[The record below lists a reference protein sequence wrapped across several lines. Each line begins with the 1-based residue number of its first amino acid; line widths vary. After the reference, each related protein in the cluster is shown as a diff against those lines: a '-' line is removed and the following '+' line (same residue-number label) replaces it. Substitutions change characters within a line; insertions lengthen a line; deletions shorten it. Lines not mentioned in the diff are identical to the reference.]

1 MVHRIGK
8 LYKMSHNKIKVANQN
23 PDASG
28 NIDISLDNLSN
39 VSTTGVTTN
48 QTLVYSSG
56 AWTVSN
62 MTSSSTMIFI
72 GEGAA
77 QNYNTSGG
85 SAISAGVSVEFYDS
99 NAFNGISSATITG
112 SSNWVSSVTLPIG
125 NYIIQANLGITFS
138 ASSGEATYRIYID
151 GVAVGT
157 TGNVG
162 YSDLSVG
169 SPAATYLNVTS
180 GTSVVDVRIITVSSV
195 NTLANQST
203 RQATHG
209 YFEVRSV

>member
-1 MVHRIGK
+1 
-8 LYKMSHNKIKVANQN
+8 MSHNKITVANQN
-23 PDASG
+23 PDSSG
-28 NIDISLDNLSN
+28 EITVALNNLSDVN
-39 VSTTGVTTN
+39 TSGVSTN
-48 QTLVYSSG
+48 QTLIYSGS

-62 MTSSSTMIFI
+62 MTSSSTMIFV

-99 NAFNGISSATITG
+99 NAFNGISSATITS
-112 SSNWVSSVTLPIG
+112 SSNWVSSVTLPVG

-138 ASSGEATYRIYID
+138 ASSGEATYRIYVD
-151 GVAVGT
+151 GAAVGT

-169 SPAATYLNVTS
+169 SPAATYLSVTS
-180 GTSVVDVRIITVSSV
+180 GTSVIDVRIITVSSA

>member
-1 MVHRIGK
+1 
-8 LYKMSHNKIKVANQN
+8 MSHNKIIVAGQN
-23 PDASG
+23 PNAAG
-28 NIDISLDNLSN
+28 NIDISLDNLN
-39 VSTTGVTTN
+39 DVSTTGVTTN
-48 QTLVYSSG
+48 QTLIYSGS

-72 GEGAA
+72 GQGAA

-85 SAISAGVSVEFYDS
+85 SAISAGVAIEFYDS
-99 NAFNGISSATITG
+99 NFFKGISSATITS
-112 SSNWVSSVTLPIG
+112 SSNWISSVTLPVG
-125 NYIIQANLGITFS
+125 SYIIQANLGITFS
-138 ASSGEATYRIYID
+138 ASSGEATYRIYVD

-180 GTSVVDVRIITVSSV
+180 GNSVVDVRIITVSNV

>member
-1 MVHRIGK
+1 
-8 LYKMSHNKIKVANQN
+8 MSHNKITVANQN
-23 PDASG
+23 PDSSG
-28 NIDISLDNLSN
+28 EITVALNNLSDVN
-39 VSTTGVTTN
+39 TSGVSTN
-48 QTLVYSSG
+48 QTLIYSGS

-62 MTSSSTMIFI
+62 MTSSSTMIFV

-99 NAFNGISSATITG
+99 NTFNGISSATITS
-112 SSNWVSSVTLPIG
+112 SSNWVSSVTLPVG

-138 ASSGEATYRIYID
+138 ASSGEATYRIYVD
-151 GVAVGT
+151 GAAVGT

-169 SPAATYLNVTS
+169 SPAATYLSVTS
-180 GTSVVDVRIITVSSV
+180 GTSVIDVRIITVSSA